1 MGRFSRVRC
10 SPLPVLFFRGDGGE
24 EGVRKGQ
31 VRQRA
36 PCGVVSVGGPEEG
49 PRCPPT
55 SRRTAAPYPILKS
68 RSFGHDK
75 PTVRIFIICNLRREI
90 RLVKPT
96 TWRLEYTHDVYRVP
110 HRFFHFERG
119 KSSSGFHLLSRER
132 EVSRSFSAPLF
143 RVETLASR
151 AEAFCSLFERV
162 AHASLLSFFFSGT
175 PVARRSIASV
185 SVKGDESG

>member
-1 MGRFSRVRC
+1 MCQWG
-10 SPLPVLFFRGDGGE
+10 
-24 EGVRKGQ
+24 
-31 VRQRA
+31 A
-36 PCGVVSVGGPEEG
+36 PEEG

-96 TWRLEYTHDVYRVP
+96 TWRLEYISTEEERTALSAYRVP

-119 KSSSGFHLLSRER
+119 KSSSGFRPLIERER
-132 EVSRSFSAPLF
+132 ERDLFPVRIETKRLLPPRNRRKSFLSVL
-143 RVETLASR
+143 
-151 AEAFCSLFERV
+151 CSERV
-162 AHASLLSFFFSGT
+162 AHASLLFFPFRGS
-175 PVARRSIASV
+175 RSHEDRSLDGV
-185 SVKGDESG
+185 RQRG

>member
-1 MGRFSRVRC
+1 M
-10 SPLPVLFFRGDGGE
+10 
-24 EGVRKGQ
+24 RKGQ

-36 PCGVVSVGGPEEG
+36 PRGVVSVGGPEEG

-132 EVSRSFSAPLF
+132 ERERERGVTIFFRSALSRRNACFPRGSFLF
-143 RVETLASR
+143 FVRKSGA
-151 AEAFCSLFERV
+151 RV
-162 AHASLLSFFFSGT
+162 ASFFFFSGT

>member
-36 PCGVVSVGGPEEG
+36 PRGVVSVGGPEEG

-119 KSSSGFHLLSRER
+119 KSSSGFHSYPERER
-132 EVSRSFSAPLF
+132 ERCHDLFPLRSF
-143 RVETLASR
+143 ASKR
-151 AEAFCSLFERV
+151 LLPARKLSVLCSKEWRTRRFFL
-162 AHASLLSFFFSGT
+162 FFFRNPGRT
-175 PVARRSIASV
+175 KIDRLGVRQR
-185 SVKGDESG
+185 G

>member
-1 MGRFSRVRC
+1 MCQWG
-10 SPLPVLFFRGDGGE
+10 
-24 EGVRKGQ
+24 
-31 VRQRA
+31 A
-36 PCGVVSVGGPEEG
+36 PEEG

-96 TWRLEYTHDVYRVP
+96 TWRLEYISTEEERTALSAYRVP

-119 KSSSGFHLLSRER
+119 KSSSGFRPLIERER
-132 EVSRSFSAPLF
+132 EIFFRFESKRNACFPRGIGGRAFFLFFVQKEWRTRRFFFFLF
-143 RVETLASR
+143 RDPGRTKIDRL
-151 AEAFCSLFERV
+151 
-162 AHASLLSFFFSGT
+162 T
-175 PVARRSIASV
+175 V

>member
-1 MGRFSRVRC
+1 M
-10 SPLPVLFFRGDGGE
+10 
-24 EGVRKGQ
+24 RKGQ

-36 PCGVVSVGGPEEG
+36 PRGVVSVGGPEEG

-119 KSSSGFHLLSRER
+119 KSSSGFHLLSRKRER

-151 AEAFCSLFERV
+151 AEAFFVRKSGARV
-162 AHASLLSFFFSGT
+162 ASFFFFSGT

>member
-1 MGRFSRVRC
+1 M
-10 SPLPVLFFRGDGGE
+10 
-24 EGVRKGQ
+24 RKGQ

-36 PCGVVSVGGPEEG
+36 PRGVVSVGGPEEG

-132 EVSRSFSAPLF
+132 ERGVTIFFRSALSRRNACFPRGSFL
-143 RVETLASR
+143 
-151 AEAFCSLFERV
+151 CSKEWRTRRFFL
-162 AHASLLSFFFSGT
+162 FFFRNPGRT
-175 PVARRSIASV
+175 KIDRLGVRQR
-185 SVKGDESG
+185 G

>member
-1 MGRFSRVRC
+1 M
-10 SPLPVLFFRGDGGE
+10 
-24 EGVRKGQ
+24 RKGQ

-36 PCGVVSVGGPEEG
+36 PRGVVSVGGPEEG

-132 EVSRSFSAPLF
+132 ERERCHDLFPLRSF
-143 RVETLASR
+143 ASKR
-151 AEAFCSLFERV
+151 LLPARKLSLFERV
-162 AHASLLSFFFSGT
+162 AHASLLSSFFSGT